1 MATYDQNGYRWP
13 DFNIYGP
20 PQYSGPYAG
29 PNAASSAGASAASGA
44 SAPGSSVNIS
54 LNSDG
59 TVSGIPMT
67 WLMIGLGLFLMLLVR
82 R

>member
-1 MATYDQNGYRWP
+1 MATYDQDGYQWP
-13 DFNIYGP
+13 DFDLYGR
-20 PQYSGPYAG
+20 PQYSGPYGG
-29 PNAASSAGASAASGA
+29 PSAPQSGAGASNAS
-44 SAPGSSVNIS
+44 PGTPSVSIS

-59 TVSGIPMT
+59 TVSGIPVT